1 MHEPEPNLDT
11 LGGRVEY
18 AIQQSAYS
26 VEAIANKMRISK
38 QSIYQWIDGR
48 TKSIRNEH
56 LFAFSDLVEMNA
68 RWIATGSGERRAPRY
83 EDHRIQHMLRLM
95 EALPDYAIDS
105 AAARLIQ
112 LLNSSAEQSQKDPRK
127 KAKVIPFPRQG
138 RRDANS

>member
-83 EDHRIQHMLRLM
+83 EDHRIQHMLRVM

-105 AAARLIQ
+105 AAREVDSI
-112 LLNSSAEQSQKDPRK
+112 AELVSRAESEGSK
-127 KAKVIPFPRQG
+127 KKG
-138 RRDANS
+138 